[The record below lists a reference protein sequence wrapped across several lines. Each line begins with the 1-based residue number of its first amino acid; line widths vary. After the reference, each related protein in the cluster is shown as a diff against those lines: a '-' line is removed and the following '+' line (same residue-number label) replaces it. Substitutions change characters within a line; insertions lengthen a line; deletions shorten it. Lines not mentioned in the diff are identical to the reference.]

1 MSDYNNE
8 ASYRQKIKKNRK
20 KQNNPQD
27 KQENACNFILTLYR
41 RSTDCFI

>member
-1 MSDYNNE
+1 MKPVTD
-8 ASYRQKIKKNRK
+8 KKLKNRN

-41 RSTDCFI
+41 RSADRFI